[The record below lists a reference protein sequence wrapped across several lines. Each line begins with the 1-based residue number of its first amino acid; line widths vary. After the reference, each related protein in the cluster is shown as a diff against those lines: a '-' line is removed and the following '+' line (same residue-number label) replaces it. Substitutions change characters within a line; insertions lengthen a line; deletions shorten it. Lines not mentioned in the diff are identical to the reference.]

1 MTDVRKFAAIL
12 VAAVIL
18 AGCAGM
24 TDQQQRMAT
33 GAAIGG
39 VAAGAVSG
47 KWGWGLAGAAVGA
60 GTGHLIDAQQ
70 QRQNQREQDAF
81 QRGVEQ
87 GRSQ

>member
-1 MTDVRKFAAIL
+1 MTHTRMFAAIL
-12 VAAVIL
+12 GAALIL

-24 TDQQQRMAT
+24 SDQQQRMAT

-39 VAAGAVSG
+39 VAAGAVTG

-60 GTGHLIDAQQ
+60 GTGYLIES
-70 QRQNQREQDAF
+70 QRQRERDAF

-87 GRSQ
+87 GTSQ